1 MSAQSIIDIN
11 TNHVYKKIDDYLI
24 CEGKYFMNIID
35 YDLKGNIDYEKLDMI
50 LWLQRLSEKCDNK
63 EILIIIDKILK

>member
-11 TNHVYKKIDDYLI
+11 TNHVCKKIDDYLI
-24 CEGKYFMNIID
+24 SEGKYFMNMIE
-35 YDLKGNIDYEKLDMI
+35 YDLKESINYEKLDTV

>member
-24 CEGKYFMNIID
+24 CEGKYFMNMIE
-35 YDLKGNIDYEKLDMI
+35 YDLKGSINYEKLDTV